1 MENRQIHIIQLLIFD
16 FHLALLWDI
25 ITLRASVCVWALSQG
40 LTLASMFI
48 NDKMVPSG
56 LLQVYNT
63 KLKST
68 VNKLL
73 KPKALGFLLQFD
85 QSSTGQSQ
93 SRFMS
98 LDIMRSVKSQV
109 NLKKLKLG
117 VHAFTFRK
125 TENSSSNY
133 SQRQQQ

>member
-1 MENRQIHIIQLLIFD
+1 MQSQVESFFPTLHPKDFPLGVIILDMLWKTGKYILYSYWFLIFTW
-16 FHLALLWDI
+16 HSSGILLPS
-25 ITLRASVCVWALSQG
+25 ASVCVWALSQG

-85 QSSTGQSQ
+85 QRSTGQSQ
-93 SRFMS
+93 SWFMS
-98 LDIMRSVKSQV
+98 LDIMRSVKS
-109 NLKKLKLG
+109 
-117 VHAFTFRK
+117 
-125 TENSSSNY
+125 
-133 SQRQQQ
+133 